1 MILSLVFFCKSIISL
16 KRREELVKKK
26 VDEQREKREE
36 RARRVQ
42 EARIHKESQ
51 KEANLK
57 KAKVGTGAT

>member
-1 MILSLVFFCKSIISL
+1 M
-16 KRREELVKKK
+16 KKK